1 MLKIGDKV
9 RRINSPNTGL
19 NPGDTGIL
27 TSIQN
32 GDYTLKADKDGYQ
45 YTGSIDNLELII
57 NKNNNNMPIN
67 LKEKFALALTK
78 EPMKT
83 FRKAGITN
91 GDNLLTEEGITIF
104 LSWLLDTKY
113 AVEFKK
119 DIVDGMLKDKKE
131 EEVK

>member
-1 MLKIGDKV
+1 MKPGDKV
-9 RRINSPNTGL
+9 KAITG
-19 NPGDTGIL
+19 G
-27 TSIQN
+27 QH
-32 GDYTLKADKDGYQ
+32 DGLEGVISRKYDGQ
-45 YTGSIDNLELII
+45 QAWYVRFIDGREEGYMEYNLQII
-57 NKNNNNMPIN
+57 NKNMSIN

-91 GDNLLTEEGITIF
+91 GDNLLTEEGVTIF

-119 DIVDGMLKDKKE
+119 DIVDGMLKDQE
-131 EEVK
+131 EEEDKK